1 MAKLKTTEQDFD
13 LIKANLKDYLRNQTV
28 YTDYDFDGSALSHLL
43 DVMAYNTHYSALTAN
58 MSVNEMFLDSSVVRN
73 NIVSHS
79 KGLGYTPISMRSAT
93 AEVTVT
99 GSTAAT
105 TVQTIPR
112 GSVFSSASSKFVTLT
127 DYTANPVGGSV
138 TWTGVKL
145 YEGKLIKNTFTVGTE
160 EQVYEIPNASCDTTT
175 IRVRIKDTLA
185 STTYT
190 EYTLA
195 KYLTDVKSDS
205 LVYFLQEGRDQ
216 KFDVSFGDNILGKKL
231 TVLNIIEIEYVRCN
245 GIDGNAIKV
254 FTMDAVISGLTNKVL
269 TTTTNSAGGAAIE
282 SVDSIKLNAPFNYA
296 SQNRAVTADDYNT
309 LIKQIYPSID
319 AISVWGGEDNDPPIY
334 GKVYSSIKPTTGTVL
349 TSAAKASIIKSLKS
363 YKVMSIIP
371 EIVDPEY
378 LYLVLDVVFKYNSGV
393 TFKTSSELEALVQG
407 TIDTY
412 NTGELLSFNKMFRYS
427 NLSTL
432 IDATD
437 DSIVSSTTRISV
449 KKYTTPVL
457 NTATQYQVDFFN
469 PLYNPESGHMP
480 LGVGILVSNGFY
492 KTGNTE
498 TIYYIQDDG
507 AGALQLYHKT
517 TGTTTLTLDDTA
529 FGTVDYTTGRV
540 IITSLSIASFT
551 GTDDSL
557 ALTVAFD
564 SSDVVPVRNQIIQ
577 IESSVI
583 SGEEDTIA
591 SGTYSGSTNYVTTP
605 ARA

>member
-93 AEVTVT
+93 AVVTVT
-99 GSTAAT
+99 GTTAAT
-105 TVQTIPR
+105 TAQTLPR

-127 DYTANPVGGSV
+127 DYTSTPVGGSV
-138 TWTGVKL
+138 TWSGVKL

-160 EQVYEIPNASCDTTT
+160 EQVYEIPNANCDTTT
-175 IRVRIKDTLA
+175 IRVRVKDTSS
-185 STTYT
+185 STTFT

-245 GIDGNAIKV
+245 GIDGNAIKT
-254 FTMDAVISGLTNKVL
+254 FTMDAVISGLTNKIV

-334 GKVYSSIKPTTGTVL
+334 GKVYSSIKPKTGTVL

-378 LYLVLDVVFKYNSGV
+378 LYLVLNVVFKYNSGV
-393 TFKTSSELEALVQG
+393 TFKTAAELQALVQG
-407 TIDTY
+407 TINTY
-412 NTGELLSFNKMFRYS
+412 NTDELLSFNKMFRYS

-437 DSIVSSTTRISV
+437 ESIVSSVTRISV

-457 NTATQYQVDFFN
+457 NTETQYQIDFYN
-469 PLYNPESGHMP
+469 ALHNPESGHMP
-480 LGVGILVSNGFY
+480 NSMGILQSNGFY

-498 TIYYIQDDG
+498 TIYYLQDDG
-507 AGALQLYHKT
+507 KGAISLYHKA
-517 TGTTTLTLDDTA
+517 TGTTTVVVDDAA
-529 FGTVDYTTGRV
+529 FGTVDYLTGQV
-540 IITSLSIASFT
+540 ILTSLSIASFT

-557 ALTVAFD
+557 VLTVQFD
-564 SSDVVPVRNQIIQ
+564 SNDVVPVRNQIVQ
-577 IESSVI
+577 VESSTIV
-583 SGEEDTIA
+583 GEEDTIA

-605 ARA
+605 NRA

>member
-79 KGLGYTPISMRSAT
+79 KGLGYTPVSMRSAT

-99 GSTAAT
+99 GTTAAT
-105 TVQTIPR
+105 TAQTLPR

-127 DYTANPVGGSV
+127 DYTSTPVGGAV
-138 TWTGVKL
+138 TWSGVKL

-160 EQVYEIPNASCDTTT
+160 EQVYEIPNANCDTTT

-245 GIDGNAIKV
+245 GIDGNAIKT
-254 FTMDAVISGLTNKVL
+254 FTMDAVISGLTNKIV

-319 AISVWGGEDNDPPIY
+319 AISVWGGEDNDPPVY

-378 LYLVLDVVFKYNSGV
+378 LYLVLNVVFKYNSGV
-393 TFKTSSELEALVQG
+393 TFKTSTELEALVQG

-412 NTGELLSFNKMFRYS
+412 NTDELLSFNKMFRYS

-457 NTATQYQVDFFN
+457 DTATQYQVDFFN

-480 LGVGILVSNGFY
+480 NGVGILTSNGFY

-529 FGTVDYTTGRV
+529 FGTVDYLTGQV

-557 ALTVAFD
+557 VLTVQFD
-564 SSDVVPVRNQIIQ
+564 SNDVVPVRNQIVQ
-577 IESSVI
+577 VESSTIV
-583 SGEEDTIA
+583 GEEDTIA

-605 ARA
+605 NRA